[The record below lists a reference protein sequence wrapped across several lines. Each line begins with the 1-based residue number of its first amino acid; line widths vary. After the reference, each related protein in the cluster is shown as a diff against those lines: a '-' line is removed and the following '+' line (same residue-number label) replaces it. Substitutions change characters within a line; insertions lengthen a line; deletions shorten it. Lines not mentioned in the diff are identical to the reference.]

1 MKSILNNPYRIA
13 GILAN
18 CSEKDILKQK
28 SKIKRFSEVGK
39 EITSEYDF
47 SFFNSLQRTNSI
59 IDKAFSDIEQNQ
71 NKVVHSLFWFT
82 NLNPIDNTAIQH
94 LVFGNKEKAIEIWD
108 KLTDEKEVTS
118 KNFSAFNNIG
128 TLYLLEESKQEIKQG
143 ITAKIKLIESESFQD
158 FVHTV
163 ADETFS
169 IDKNKQIEILIDELL
184 TQFKKKYST
193 SETIELFSNCNGT
206 TQKYLSKK
214 FTEEPIHKIETQIEQ
229 CTKKRAKD
237 KINAYKYATDLYSN
251 TKSELTLLKSI
262 VGNTNLQYK
271 MLADNVAKEILQSS
285 VDYFN
290 ESQEQEK
297 SNNYLEEAMKLA
309 KLAESIAV
317 NDATKNKVKENIST
331 LEGMKDKELSQ
342 VIDFLKSVK
351 EAYEEN
357 ESEIRQE
364 VKKME
369 QTDILIKMG
378 HKTINWDAVEDNIKN
393 SIKWTGVNDLL
404 DEILSDN
411 CLTKIKQ
418 SNKIELKKEFLE
430 LANWTKEHSLK
441 KSTITTILE
450 KYKRIPPNL
459 PFKILSSE
467 ITNTDNKPLYTKFI
481 RYVGVKLKLEVT
493 ENKTVELYIKYIN
506 PNGSLK
512 RNAKISPNG
521 YSRSQTENLTTLT
534 KEINFSGWGNAD
546 ECTYDIG
553 KHRIEIYVDEY
564 LIHTKEFVV
573 DIAPSEKIEKQL
585 REAEAKL
592 KEFKQKVYLQSEINS
607 AKNELIEINKFQL
620 FRGSS
625 EKQRQ
630 ITNQQNKINELQK
643 RSEKEKSND
652 IKNQEVKIEKLKSE
666 LLEAKY

>member
-47 SFFNSLQRTNSI
+47 SFLNSLQRTNSI

-82 NLNPIDNTAIQH
+82 NLNPVDNTAIQH
-94 LVFGNKEKAIEIWD
+94 LISGNKEKAIEIWD

-128 TLYLLEESKQEIKQG
+128 TLYLLEDSKEEIKQG
-143 ITAKIKLIESESFQD
+143 ITAKIKLIESENFID

-184 TQFKKKYST
+184 TQFKNKYTT

-229 CTKKRAKD
+229 CTKKRTKD
-237 KINAYKYATDLYSN
+237 KSNAYKFGTDLYSK

-271 MLADNVAKEILQSS
+271 MLADNIAKEILQCS

-309 KLAESIAV
+309 KLAENISV
-317 NDATKNKVKENIST
+317 NDATKNKAKENIST
-331 LEGMKDKELSQ
+331 LEGMKDRDLNQAIST
-342 VIDFLKSVK
+342 L
-351 EAYEEN
+351 
-357 ESEIRQE
+357 
-364 VKKME
+364 
-369 QTDILIKMG
+369 
-378 HKTINWDAVEDNIKN
+378 N
-393 SIKWTGVNDLL
+393 SIKMAYDKAINEIDVQVAKMRMTMSYNQTINYSKIDKMKAECLNWDKVVELVSDSITTRDIIKIQSCTNQTKINEYKELVNFLFSKLGPFQINKVKHICYWKDVKAEQVKSTAKQVGSTIGKATDGCYIATMAYGSYEHPQVLEL
-404 DEILSDN
+404 RKFRDEILRK
-411 CLTKIKQ
+411 TIAGRFFIKTYY
-418 SNKIELKKEFLE
+418 F
-430 LANWTKEHSLK
+430 
-441 KSTITTILE
+441 
-450 KYKRIPPNL
+450 
-459 PFKILSSE
+459 
-467 ITNTDNKPLYTKFI
+467 
-481 RYVGVKLKLEVT
+481 
-493 ENKTVELYIKYIN
+493 
-506 PNGSLK
+506 
-512 RNAKISPNG
+512 ISPKLVEILKNKKNIN
-521 YSRSQTENLTTLT
+521 NLIRKGLNQF
-534 KEINFSGWGNAD
+534 I
-546 ECTYDIG
+546 
-553 KHRIEIYVDEY
+553 
-564 LIHTKEFVV
+564 
-573 DIAPSEKIEKQL
+573 KII
-585 REAEAKL
+585 R
-592 KEFKQKVYLQSEINS
+592 
-607 AKNELIEINKFQL
+607 
-620 FRGSS
+620 
-625 EKQRQ
+625 
-630 ITNQQNKINELQK
+630 
-643 RSEKEKSND
+643 
-652 IKNQEVKIEKLKSE
+652 
-666 LLEAKY
+666 

>member
-59 IDKAFSDIEQNQ
+59 INKAFSDIEQNQ
-71 NKVVHSLFWFT
+71 NKVIHSLFWFT

-297 SNNYLEEAMKLA
+297 SNDFLEEAMKLA

-317 NDATKNKVKENIST
+317 NDTTKNKVKENISA
-331 LEGMKDKELSQ
+331 LEVMRDKELSQ

-351 EAYEEN
+351 ETYEEN
-357 ESEIRQE
+357 EREVRQE

-393 SIKWTGVNDLL
+393 SIKWSGVNDLL
-404 DEILSDN
+404 DEILSDKSLN
-411 CLTKIKQ
+411 KIKQ
-418 SNKIELKKEFLE
+418 SNKIELKKEFIE

-521 YSRSQTENLTTLT
+521 YSRSQTEKLTTLT

>member
-47 SFFNSLQRTNSI
+47 SFLNSLQRTNSI

-82 NLNPIDNTAIQH
+82 NLNPVDNTAIQH
-94 LVFGNKEKAIEIWD
+94 LISGNKEKAIEIWD

-128 TLYLLEESKQEIKQG
+128 TLYLLEDSKEEIKQG
-143 ITAKIKLIESESFQD
+143 ITAKIKLIESENFID

-184 TQFKKKYST
+184 TQFKNIYSN

-229 CTKKRAKD
+229 CTKKRTKD
-237 KINAYKYATDLYSN
+237 KSNAYKFGTDLYSK

-271 MLADNVAKEILQSS
+271 MLADNIAKEILQCS

-309 KLAESIAV
+309 KLAGNISV
-317 NDATKNKVKENIST
+317 NDATKNKAKENIST
-331 LEGMKDKELSQ
+331 LEGMKDRDLNQAIST
-342 VIDFLKSVK
+342 L
-351 EAYEEN
+351 
-357 ESEIRQE
+357 
-364 VKKME
+364 
-369 QTDILIKMG
+369 
-378 HKTINWDAVEDNIKN
+378 N
-393 SIKWTGVNDLL
+393 SIKIAYDKAINEIDVQVAKMRMTMSYNQTINYSKIDKMKAECLNWDKVVELVSDSITTRDIIKIQSCTNQTKINEYKELVNFLFSKLGPFQINKVKHICYWKDVKAEQVKSTAKQVGSTIGKATDGCYIATMAYGSYEHPQVLEL
-404 DEILSDN
+404 RKFRDEILQK
-411 CLTKIKQ
+411 TIAGRFFIK
-418 SNKIELKKEFLE
+418 
-430 LANWTKEHSLK
+430 T
-441 KSTITTILE
+441 
-450 KYKRIPPNL
+450 Y
-459 PFKILSSE
+459 
-467 ITNTDNKPLYTKFI
+467 Y
-481 RYVGVKLKLEVT
+481 Y
-493 ENKTVELYIKYIN
+493 
-506 PNGSLK
+506 
-512 RNAKISPNG
+512 ISPKLVEILKNKKNIN
-521 YSRSQTENLTTLT
+521 NLIRKGLNQF
-534 KEINFSGWGNAD
+534 I
-546 ECTYDIG
+546 
-553 KHRIEIYVDEY
+553 
-564 LIHTKEFVV
+564 
-573 DIAPSEKIEKQL
+573 KII
-585 REAEAKL
+585 R
-592 KEFKQKVYLQSEINS
+592 
-607 AKNELIEINKFQL
+607 
-620 FRGSS
+620 
-625 EKQRQ
+625 
-630 ITNQQNKINELQK
+630 
-643 RSEKEKSND
+643 
-652 IKNQEVKIEKLKSE
+652 
-666 LLEAKY
+666 

>member
-47 SFFNSLQRTNSI
+47 SFLNSLQRTNSI

-82 NLNPIDNTAIQH
+82 NLNPVDNTAIQH
-94 LVFGNKEKAIEIWD
+94 LISGNKEKAIEIWD

-128 TLYLLEESKQEIKQG
+128 TLYLLEDSKEEIKQG
-143 ITAKIKLIESESFQD
+143 ITAKIKLIESENFID

-184 TQFKKKYST
+184 TQFKNKYSN

-229 CTKKRAKD
+229 CTKKRTKD
-237 KINAYKYATDLYSN
+237 KSNAYKFGTDLYSK

-271 MLADNVAKEILQSS
+271 MLADNIAKEILQCS

-309 KLAESIAV
+309 KLAENISV
-317 NDATKNKVKENIST
+317 NDATKNKAKENIST
-331 LEGMKDKELSQ
+331 LEGMKDRDLNQAIST
-342 VIDFLKSVK
+342 L
-351 EAYEEN
+351 
-357 ESEIRQE
+357 
-364 VKKME
+364 
-369 QTDILIKMG
+369 
-378 HKTINWDAVEDNIKN
+378 N
-393 SIKWTGVNDLL
+393 SIKIAYDKAINEIDVQVAKMRMTMSYNQTINYSKIDKMKAECLNWDKVVELVSDSITTRDIIKIQSCTNQTKINEYKELVNFLFSKLGPFQINKVKHICYWKDVKAEQVKSTAKQVGSTIGKATDGCYIATMAYGSYEHPQVLEL
-404 DEILSDN
+404 RKFRDEILRK
-411 CLTKIKQ
+411 TIAGRFFIKTYY
-418 SNKIELKKEFLE
+418 F
-430 LANWTKEHSLK
+430 
-441 KSTITTILE
+441 
-450 KYKRIPPNL
+450 
-459 PFKILSSE
+459 
-467 ITNTDNKPLYTKFI
+467 
-481 RYVGVKLKLEVT
+481 
-493 ENKTVELYIKYIN
+493 
-506 PNGSLK
+506 
-512 RNAKISPNG
+512 ISPKLVEILKNKKNIN
-521 YSRSQTENLTTLT
+521 NLIRKGLNQF
-534 KEINFSGWGNAD
+534 I
-546 ECTYDIG
+546 
-553 KHRIEIYVDEY
+553 
-564 LIHTKEFVV
+564 
-573 DIAPSEKIEKQL
+573 KII
-585 REAEAKL
+585 R
-592 KEFKQKVYLQSEINS
+592 
-607 AKNELIEINKFQL
+607 
-620 FRGSS
+620 
-625 EKQRQ
+625 
-630 ITNQQNKINELQK
+630 
-643 RSEKEKSND
+643 
-652 IKNQEVKIEKLKSE
+652 
-666 LLEAKY
+666 

>member
-47 SFFNSLQRTNSI
+47 SFLNSLQRTNSI

-82 NLNPIDNTAIQH
+82 NLNPVDNTAIQH
-94 LVFGNKEKAIEIWD
+94 LISGNKEKAIEIWD

-128 TLYLLEESKQEIKQG
+128 TLYLLEDSKEEIKQG
-143 ITAKIKLIESESFQD
+143 ITAKIKLIESENFID

-184 TQFKKKYST
+184 TQFKNKYSN

-229 CTKKRAKD
+229 CTKKRTKD
-237 KINAYKYATDLYSN
+237 KSNAYKFGTDLYSK

-271 MLADNVAKEILQSS
+271 MLADNIAKEILQCS

-309 KLAESIAV
+309 KLAENISV
-317 NDATKNKVKENIST
+317 NDATKNKAKENIST
-331 LEGMKDKELSQ
+331 LEGMKDRDLNQAIST
-342 VIDFLKSVK
+342 L
-351 EAYEEN
+351 
-357 ESEIRQE
+357 
-364 VKKME
+364 
-369 QTDILIKMG
+369 
-378 HKTINWDAVEDNIKN
+378 N
-393 SIKWTGVNDLL
+393 SIKIAYDKAINEIDVQVAKMRMTMSYNQTINYSKIDKMKAECLNWDKVVELVSDSITTRDIIKIQSCTNQTKINEYKELVNFLFSKLGPFQINKVKHICYWKDVKAEQVKSTAKQVGTTIGKATDGCYIATMAYGSYEHPQVLEL
-404 DEILSDN
+404 RKFRDEILRK
-411 CLTKIKQ
+411 TIAGRFFIKTYY
-418 SNKIELKKEFLE
+418 F
-430 LANWTKEHSLK
+430 
-441 KSTITTILE
+441 
-450 KYKRIPPNL
+450 
-459 PFKILSSE
+459 
-467 ITNTDNKPLYTKFI
+467 
-481 RYVGVKLKLEVT
+481 
-493 ENKTVELYIKYIN
+493 
-506 PNGSLK
+506 
-512 RNAKISPNG
+512 ISPKLVEILKNKKNIN
-521 YSRSQTENLTTLT
+521 NLIRKGLNQF
-534 KEINFSGWGNAD
+534 I
-546 ECTYDIG
+546 
-553 KHRIEIYVDEY
+553 
-564 LIHTKEFVV
+564 
-573 DIAPSEKIEKQL
+573 KII
-585 REAEAKL
+585 R
-592 KEFKQKVYLQSEINS
+592 
-607 AKNELIEINKFQL
+607 
-620 FRGSS
+620 
-625 EKQRQ
+625 
-630 ITNQQNKINELQK
+630 
-643 RSEKEKSND
+643 
-652 IKNQEVKIEKLKSE
+652 
-666 LLEAKY
+666 

>member
-1 MKSILNNPYRIA
+1 M
-13 GILAN
+13 
-18 CSEKDILKQK
+18 
-28 SKIKRFSEVGK
+28 
-39 EITSEYDF
+39 
-47 SFFNSLQRTNSI
+47 
-59 IDKAFSDIEQNQ
+59 
-71 NKVVHSLFWFT
+71 
-82 NLNPIDNTAIQH
+82 
-94 LVFGNKEKAIEIWD
+94 
-108 KLTDEKEVTS
+108 
-118 KNFSAFNNIG
+118 
-128 TLYLLEESKQEIKQG
+128 
-143 ITAKIKLIESESFQD
+143 
-158 FVHTV
+158 
-163 ADETFS
+163 
-169 IDKNKQIEILIDELL
+169 
-184 TQFKKKYST
+184 
-193 SETIELFSNCNGT
+193 FSNCNGT

-297 SNNYLEEAMKLA
+297 SNDFLEEAMKLA

-317 NDATKNKVKENIST
+317 NDATKNKVKENISA
-331 LEGMKDKELSQ
+331 LEVMRDKELSQ

-351 EAYEEN
+351 ETYEEN
-357 ESEIRQE
+357 EREVRQE

-393 SIKWTGVNDLL
+393 SIKWSGVNDLL
-404 DEILSDN
+404 DEILSDKSLN
-411 CLTKIKQ
+411 KIKQ
-418 SNKIELKKEFLE
+418 SNKIELKKEFIE

-521 YSRSQTENLTTLT
+521 YSRSQTEKLTTLT